1 MKSILSKLNLLV
13 ILSVLLV
20 GIVLTSLWSI
30 REDQQMHDQQL
41 ATILQIQQGIDTLR
55 SQLWVFL
62 QYKDKAS
69 LEEVYMAQQGLT
81 ELLSEQTNFKHYIEN
96 LQKMNHSLA
105 VLLRQERSLEASQD
119 LRSDV
124 SLVEADIS
132 TSESRA
138 LLHSRYNM
146 IAQSMGEEL
155 FHLQQE
161 VHVRNRALQEKA
173 LVVTALVLLF
183 FTILVSFTAILIFK
197 QFKAGQNII
206 KDGIHNLYN
215 GDLDTLISIPKLAE
229 EYVVLV
235 TFFNKMKVSLQ
246 NHIVTKDEL
255 EREVKLKTSTL
266 LHQTDQL
273 RYLSERDSLTGVLN
287 RRAFYHQLDSEAKAA
302 KKSGTLFALLFI
314 DLDKFKVINDTKGH
328 HVGDEVLTVFSS
340 RLKENMRPTDIIGRV
355 GGDEFVVCINGL
367 KDEANI
373 DSKLNHILKILDKP
387 MEIKDESI
395 HMACSIG
402 VSYFPTQSDNVKE
415 VLHLAD
421 QAMYEAKKISGS
433 SFCSLY
439 EKNPMPLDE
448 GRVET

>member
-13 ILSVLLV
+13 IISVLLV
-20 GIVLTSLWSI
+20 GIVSMSLWSI
-30 REDQQMHDQQL
+30 REDQQIHDQQL

-55 SQLWVFL
+55 SQLWIFL

-69 LEEVYMAQQGLT
+69 LEEVYIAQQSLT
-81 ELLSEQTNFKHYIEN
+81 EQLGEQTNFKHCIEN
-96 LQKMNHSLA
+96 LEKMNYSLA
-105 VLLRQERSLEASQD
+105 VLLRQERALEDSTLQ
-119 LRSDV
+119 SFPHSV
-124 SLVEADIS
+124 VTADM
-132 TSESRA
+132 SESRS

-161 VHVRNRALQEKA
+161 VHVSNRAQQEKA
-173 LVVTALVLLF
+173 LAMTALVLLF
-183 FTILVSFTAILIFK
+183 FTLLVSFTAILIFK
-197 QFKAGQNII
+197 QFKAGQDVI
-206 KDGIHNLYN
+206 KEGIHNLYN

-266 LHQTDQL
+266 MHQTDQL

-287 RRAFYHQLDSEAKAA
+287 RRAFYHQLDVEAQKALS
-302 KKSGTLFALLFI
+302 SGTLFALLFI
-314 DLDKFKVINDTKGH
+314 DLDKFKAINDNKGH
-328 HVGDEVLTVFSS
+328 NVGDEVLATFSS
-340 RLKENMRPTDIIGRV
+340 RLKDNMRPTDVIGRV

-367 KDEANI
+367 SDEANI
-373 DSKLNHILKILDKP
+373 ESKLDYILDVLDKP

-395 HMACSIG
+395 QVSCSIG
-402 VSYFPTQSDNVKE
+402 VSYYPTQSDNVKE
-415 VLHLAD
+415 VLELAD
-421 QAMYEAKKISGS
+421 QAMYEAKKKSGS
-433 SFCSLY
+433 RYFSLFKKMQSQVT
-439 EKNPMPLDE
+439 EAKSDCQ
-448 GRVET
+448 

>member
-13 ILSVLLV
+13 IISVLLV
-20 GIVLTSLWSI
+20 GIVSMSLWSI
-30 REDQQMHDQQL
+30 REDQQIHDQQL

-55 SQLWVFL
+55 SQLWIFL

-69 LEEVYMAQQGLT
+69 LEEVYMAQQSLT
-81 ELLSEQTNFKHYIEN
+81 EQLGEQTNFKHYIEN
-96 LQKMNHSLA
+96 LEKMNYSLA
-105 VLLRQERSLEASQD
+105 VLLRQERALDDSKLQSFPH
-119 LRSDV
+119 SV
-124 SLVEADIS
+124 VTADM
-132 TSESRA
+132 SESRS

-161 VHVRNRALQEKA
+161 VHVGNRAQQEKA
-173 LVVTALVLLF
+173 LAMTALVLLF
-183 FTILVSFTAILIFK
+183 FTLLVSFTAILIFK
-197 QFKAGQNII
+197 QFKAGQDVI
-206 KDGIHNLYN
+206 KEGIHNLYN

-266 LHQTDQL
+266 MHQTDQL

-287 RRAFYHQLDSEAKAA
+287 RRAFYHQLDVEAQKALS
-302 KKSGTLFALLFI
+302 SGTLFALLFI
-314 DLDKFKVINDTKGH
+314 DLDKFKAINDNKGH
-328 HVGDEVLTVFSS
+328 NVGDEVLATFSS
-340 RLKENMRPTDIIGRV
+340 RLKDNMRPTDVIGRV

-367 KDEANI
+367 SDEANI
-373 DSKLNHILKILDKP
+373 ESKLDYILDVLDKP

-395 HMACSIG
+395 QVSCSIG
-402 VSYFPTQSDNVKE
+402 VSYYPTQSDNVKE
-415 VLHLAD
+415 VLELAD
-421 QAMYEAKKISGS
+421 QAMYEAKKKSGS
-433 SFCSLY
+433 RYFSLFKKMQSQVT
-439 EKNPMPLDE
+439 EAKSDCQ
-448 GRVET
+448 